1 MQLLP
6 TLGNATH
13 LSYKSRLMKHKPA
26 AFITKPRKLKAAYF
40 RVTSNMTA
48 CSGFLTLQTQR
59 NLVNL
64 CILLVPRIKDRNATV
79 VPSRVYVK
87 DNRLLPLRYS
97 HQPKSALK
105 SPTLRTDRIHN
116 SRAYFSI
123 PSPEERMSQ
132 RLDFLASDVVHPCYL
147 VASSPR

>member
-1 MQLLP
+1 MQLHP

-59 NLVNL
+59 NLVNF
-64 CILLVPRIKDRNATV
+64 CILLTPFVPFPFRFDSNSFGDFIQAGVLAERA
-79 VPSRVYVK
+79 PQS
-87 DNRLLPLRYS
+87 LM
-97 HQPKSALK
+97 QPRSGEGAV
-105 SPTLRTDRIHN
+105 S
-116 SRAYFSI
+116 
-123 PSPEERMSQ
+123 EEGPN
-132 RLDFLASDVVHPCYL
+132 V
-147 VASSPR
+147 

>member
-1 MQLLP
+1 MLSSESINTLLSPHDASAITMIRYQNGAATILADYHRTIMQLHP

-64 CILLVPRIKDRNATV
+64 CILLVPRIKDKNATV
-79 VPSRVYVK
+79 APPGVHVK
-87 DNRLLPLRYS
+87 DNRLLPLR
-97 HQPKSALK
+97 
-105 SPTLRTDRIHN
+105 
-116 SRAYFSI
+116 
-123 PSPEERMSQ
+123 
-132 RLDFLASDVVHPCYL
+132 
-147 VASSPR
+147 

>member
-1 MQLLP
+1 MQLHP

-26 AFITKPRKLKAAYF
+26 AFITKPRKLKAAH
-40 RVTSNMTA
+40 VTA

-79 VPSRVYVK
+79 APSEVHVK
-87 DNRLLPLRYS
+87 GNRLLPLR
-97 HQPKSALK
+97 
-105 SPTLRTDRIHN
+105 
-116 SRAYFSI
+116 
-123 PSPEERMSQ
+123 
-132 RLDFLASDVVHPCYL
+132 
-147 VASSPR
+147 

>member
-1 MQLLP
+1 MQLHP

-64 CILLVPRIKDRNATV
+64 CRTQLTRPHPQNSPHLEIIFFPNLTRPRSVTILMNTHNVFIKVHLCTDPPVTFS
-79 VPSRVYVK
+79 PSL
-87 DNRLLPLRYS
+87 N
-97 HQPKSALK
+97 HA
-105 SPTLRTDRIHN
+105 HN
-116 SRAYFSI
+116 
-123 PSPEERMSQ
+123 
-132 RLDFLASDVVHPCYL
+132 YL
-147 VASSPR
+147 CT

>member
-87 DNRLLPLRYS
+87 DNCLCLCANIAYHN

-105 SPTLRTDRIHN
+105 SPTLRRDTGYPQ
-116 SRAYFSI
+116 SEGLLLYGFT
-123 PSPEERMSQ
+123 
-132 RLDFLASDVVHPCYL
+132 
-147 VASSPR
+147 

>member
-40 RVTSNMTA
+40 RVTSNMSYIEHDCMLRLPDSA
-48 CSGFLTLQTQR
+48 DSEKPCEFMYPSR
-59 NLVNL
+59 AK
-64 CILLVPRIKDRNATV
+64 IKDRNATV

-87 DNRLLPLRYS
+87 DNRLLPL
-97 HQPKSALK
+97 
-105 SPTLRTDRIHN
+105 
-116 SRAYFSI
+116 
-123 PSPEERMSQ
+123 
-132 RLDFLASDVVHPCYL
+132 
-147 VASSPR
+147 